1 MEILRLPET
10 TSIEA
15 AFTMQS
21 ASTLYVLNYKD
32 LFTGESYS
40 ASATSNSSKIATFTL
55 DSRYLTYSGN
65 IFANVYDASQNL
77 KVSMGVDIVKP
88 YCDIT
93 ATKNSLEITTG
104 QAIEA
109 ERVARKIIE
118 SEAGQFQFVRKEKEF
133 IGMGIDYL
141 PIDEQIVRLYYMW
154 ENNELI
160 YDFEDDTLDQYG
172 PSIDKTSIVL
182 TGQDQNKVEYAK
194 VWRDR
199 NYEVAFSAGHDY
211 LIDADF
217 GHQVVPGDIE
227 DACQLLIQD
236 LINDNLRYYSRNIT
250 EFDNNEFKIKF
261 SQGASSGTGNLIVDK
276 MLSRYKNRIRPGVI

>member
-32 LFTGESYS
+32 LTTGVSYS
-40 ASATSNSSKIATFTL
+40 ASATSNSSKIATFIL
-55 DSRYLTYSGN
+55 NSRYLTYSGD
-65 IFANVYDASQNL
+65 IFANVYDSSNNL
-77 KVSMGVDIVKP
+77 KVSMGVEIVKP

-93 ATKNSLEITTG
+93 SLKNKLGTTTS
-104 QAIEA
+104 QTIEA
-109 ERVARKIIE
+109 ERVARNIIE
-118 SEAGQFQFVRKEKEF
+118 SEAGHFQFVRKQKEF

-141 PIDEQIVRLYYMW
+141 PIDEKIVKLYYMW
-154 ENNELI
+154 ENNQLI
-160 YDFEDDTLDQYG
+160 YDFEDSTLDQYG
-172 PSIDKTSIVL
+172 PSIDGTSIVL

-199 NYEVAFSAGHDY
+199 NYEVTFSAGNDY
-211 LIDADF
+211 LVEADF
-217 GHQVVPGDIE
+217 GYQIVPGDIE
-227 DACQLLIQD
+227 ASCELLIQD
-236 LINDNLRYYSRNIT
+236 LVNENLKYYNRNML

-261 SQGASSGTGNLIVDK
+261 NSNASSGTGNLIVDK
-276 MLSRYKNRIRPGVI
+276 NLSRYKNRIRPGVI